1 MLIRQLQYLTALA
14 RERHFA
20 RAAAACNVTQPT
32 LSAGIK
38 QIEETLGVLV
48 VERGHRFVGFTAE
61 GERVLAWAQRV
72 TADYE
77 GLAQELGSLREGLTG
92 QLRIGVIPVALP
104 LVHWLTE
111 PFSQSHP
118 LTTIQVLSHTSAEI
132 QRGLDA
138 FELAAGITYLDNE
151 PLAHVRTF
159 PLYQEHYVLV
169 APSDLLGRRE
179 TIGWEEAAG
188 LPLGL
193 LTSDMQNRRILDM
206 HFRDAGQVVRPV
218 FETNSPFAL
227 LQHLRTAQW
236 ATVLPHTY
244 LSVLGDLD
252 GFSTLKLVEP
262 SVKHEVGLVVA
273 EREPLQ
279 PLARALRAVAAMPEV
294 RLKLQGDAVFDRSHL
309 SKNKNIQFES

>member
-48 VERGHRFVGFTAE
+48 VERGHRFVGFTTE
-61 GERVLAWAQRV
+61 GEHVLAWAQRV

-77 GLAQELGSLREGLTG
+77 GLAQELGSLREGMTG
-92 QLRIGVIPVALP
+92 QIKIGVIPVALP

-111 PFSQSHP
+111 AFALAHP
-118 LTTIQVLSHTSAEI
+118 RTTVQVLSQTSAEI

-138 FELAAGITYLDNE
+138 FELDAGVTYLDNE
-151 PLAHVRTF
+151 PLARVRTF
-159 PLYQEHYVLV
+159 PLYEEHYVLV
-169 APSDLLGRRE
+169 TPSGGAFDTRK
-179 TIGWEEAAG
+179 TVTWEEAAG

-206 HFRDAGQVVRPV
+206 HFREAGTVVRPV

-227 LQHLRTAQW
+227 LQHLTTTRW
-236 ATVLPHTY
+236 STVLPHTY
-244 LSVLGDLD
+244 LAVMGE
-252 GFSTLKLVEP
+252 LKGLRSLRLVDP
-262 SVKHEVGLVVA
+262 DVTHQVGLVVA

-279 PLARALRAVAAMPEV
+279 PLARALRAVAALPDV
-294 RLKLQGDAVFDRSHL
+294 RLKLEGDIGVDR
-309 SKNKNIQFES
+309 

>member
-48 VERGHRFVGFTAE
+48 VERGHRFVGFTEE

-72 TADYE
+72 TADFE
-77 GLAQELGSLREGLTG
+77 GLTQELGGMREGMTG
-92 QLRIGVIPVALP
+92 KLKIGVIPVALP

-111 PFSQSHP
+111 PFAAAHP
-118 LTTIQVLSHTSAEI
+118 KTTIEVLSHTSIDI

-138 FELAAGITYLDNE
+138 FELDAGVTYLDNE
-151 PLAHVRTF
+151 PLARVRTF
-159 PLYQEHYVLV
+159 GLYEEGYVLV
-169 APSDLLGRRE
+169 TPSGGAFDNRK
-179 TIGWEEAAG
+179 TATWEEAAG

-206 HFRDAGQVVRPV
+206 HFREAGQVVRPV

-227 LQHLRTAQW
+227 LQHLTTTRW
-236 ATVLPHTY
+236 STVLPHTY
-244 LSVLGDLD
+244 LAVMGDLE
-252 GFSTLKLVEP
+252 GLVTLPLTDPVAG
-262 SVKHEVGLVVA
+262 HQVGLVVA

-279 PLARALRAVAAMPEV
+279 PLAQALLRVAAAPEV
-294 RLKLQGDAVFDRSHL
+294 RLKLEQGIGL
-309 SKNKNIQFES
+309 

>member
-77 GLAQELGSLREGLTG
+77 GLTQELGAMRGGLTG
-92 QLRIGVIPVALP
+92 QLKIGVIPVALP
-104 LVHWLTE
+104 LMHWLTD
-111 PFSQSHP
+111 PFAVAHP
-118 LTTIQVLSHTSAEI
+118 KTSFQILSHTSIDI

-138 FELAAGITYLDNE
+138 FELDAGVTYLDNE
-151 PLAHVRTF
+151 PLARVRTF
-159 PLYQEHYVLV
+159 PLYEEHYVLV
-169 APSDLLGRRE
+169 TPSGGAFDKRKSI
-179 TIGWEEAAG
+179 TWEEAAG
-188 LPLGL
+188 LPLSL
-193 LTSDMQNRRILDM
+193 MTPDMQNRRILDM
-206 HFRDAGQVVRPV
+206 HFREAGQVVRPV

-227 LQHLRTAQW
+227 LRHLTTTRW
-236 ATVLPHTY
+236 STVLPHTY
-244 LSVLGDLD
+244 LAVMGKLD
-252 GFSTLKLVEP
+252 GLVTLPLTEP
-262 SVKHEVGLVVA
+262 DASHQVGLVVA

-279 PLARALRAVAAMPEV
+279 PLAQALLRVAATPEV
-294 RLKLQGDAVFDRSHL
+294 RLKFVPRAAAG
-309 SKNKNIQFES
+309 K